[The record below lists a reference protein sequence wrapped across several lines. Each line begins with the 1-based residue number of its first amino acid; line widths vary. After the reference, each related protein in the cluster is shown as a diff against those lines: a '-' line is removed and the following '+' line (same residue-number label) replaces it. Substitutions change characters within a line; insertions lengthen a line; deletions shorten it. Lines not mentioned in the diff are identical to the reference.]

1 MYKKKPDWLKV
12 KIDLGANLK
21 QVKALTQS
29 LSLNTVCQEANCPNR
44 MECYNKR
51 TATFMILG
59 SVCTRNC
66 RFCNVTPGKPQC
78 VDPEEPRHLAEAVK
92 ELGLKHA
99 VVTSVT
105 RDDLP
110 DGGASHFAKVIEEIR
125 RLNPNTTVEVLI
137 PDLKGNWDA
146 LKIIVDA
153 KPEILNHNVETT
165 PNLYKTVRPQ
175 AIYKRSLELLEK
187 AKEMDN
193 SILTKSGFMLG
204 LGETEEEIIDLLKDL
219 RAIDCDVVTIGQ
231 YLRPSKEHLEVKEY
245 VHPDTFNKYRDIGME
260 MGFKYIASS
269 PLVRSSY
276 NASKVLEQE
285 GMLK

>member
-1 MYKKKPDWLKV
+1 MHMKKPEWLKV
-12 KIDLGANLK
+12 KVDLGTNLR
-21 QVKALTQS
+21 QVKALTNT

-44 MECYNKR
+44 MECYNRR

-66 RFCNVTPGKPQC
+66 RFCNVTPGTPQC
-78 VDPEEPRHLAEAVK
+78 VDPEEPKHLAEAVK

-110 DGGASHFAKVIEEIR
+110 DGGASHFAKVIKEIR
-125 RLNPNTTVEVLI
+125 KLTPNTTVEVLI
-137 PDLKGNWDA
+137 PDLKGNWEA
-146 LKIIVDA
+146 LKTIVDA
-153 KPEILNHNVETT
+153 KPEILNHNVETV

-175 AIYKRSLELLEK
+175 AIYNRSLELLK
-187 AKEMDN
+187 KVKEIDN
-193 SILTKSGFMLG
+193 KILTKSGFMLG
-204 LGETEEEIIDLLKDL
+204 LGETEEQIIDLLKDL
-219 RAIDCDVVTIGQ
+219 RNIDCDIVTIGQ
-231 YLRPSKEHLEVKEY
+231 YLRPSKEHLEVIEY
-245 VHPDTFNKYRDIGME
+245 VHPDTFDRYRDIGMD

-285 GMLK
+285 GMLR